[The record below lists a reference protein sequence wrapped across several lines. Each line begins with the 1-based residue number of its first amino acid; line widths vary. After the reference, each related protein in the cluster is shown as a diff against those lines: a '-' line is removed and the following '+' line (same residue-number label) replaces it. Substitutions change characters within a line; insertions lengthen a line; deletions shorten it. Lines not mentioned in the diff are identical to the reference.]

1 MCDGDGDGDGESP
14 TKTQSA
20 SPRREAEGEGRG
32 VCGWWLG
39 DVPVVEEE
47 LDDDVVQLV
56 EEEAELAA
64 VGDAGG
70 EATGGE
76 GSLDPG

>member
-1 MCDGDGDGDGESP
+1 M
-14 TKTQSA
+14 
-20 SPRREAEGEGRG
+20 
-32 VCGWWLG
+32 
-39 DVPVVEEE
+39 VEEE